1 MGSFRQGRRP
11 EKSFCKT
18 VQSFFF
24 QRNEPKKIYNQNP
37 NLDQEIILKTYNILS
52 EEIVLDNF
60 LKKLIQIAME
70 TAGAT
75 RAIYFHLYN
84 KNLTVYL
91 TGQSGETEIIV
102 ENFPEI
108 DETQYPI
115 SYLNYVFRTHRI
127 ISTRE
132 LDSSLIKDFT
142 DRYIKEK
149 NLSL

>member
-1 MGSFRQGRRP
+1 
-11 EKSFCKT
+11 
-18 VQSFFF
+18 
-24 QRNEPKKIYNQNP
+24 
-37 NLDQEIILKTYNILS
+37 
-52 EEIVLDNF
+52 
-60 LKKLIQIAME
+60 ME

-75 RAIYFHLYN
+75 RAIYFHLHN